1 MPLYIV
7 KGYYEKSYYMDDG
20 EPERF
25 DAIHPVY
32 ADDEYEARSKFEA
45 FYTKRTDDY
54 SVYYS
59 ARGSEVF
66 ETIE

>member
-1 MPLYIV
+1 MALYIV
-7 KGYYEKSYYMDDG
+7 KGFYEVSHYMDDG

-25 DAIHPVY
+25 DVIHPVH
-32 ADDEYEARSKFEA
+32 ADDEFEARFKFEA
-45 FYTKRTDDY
+45 FYTKRTDEY

-59 ARGSEVF
+59 ARGTDVF